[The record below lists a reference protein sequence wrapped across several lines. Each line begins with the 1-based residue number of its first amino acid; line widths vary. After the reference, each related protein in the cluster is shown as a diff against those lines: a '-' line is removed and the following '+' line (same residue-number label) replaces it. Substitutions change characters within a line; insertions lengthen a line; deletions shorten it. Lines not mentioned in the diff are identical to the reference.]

1 MIRGGVRDA
10 SQSKAI
16 GIVAS
21 AYVQNE
27 APARKSSMKD
37 IIKLYDGSSD
47 KVVSKG
53 NSHL

>member
-1 MIRGGVRDA
+1 MPNA

-27 APARKSSMKD
+27 APARKSSTKD